1 VVGQTFWKNISGK
14 HFGQTFRANI
24 SGKHFGQTFRAM
36 CVSQR
41 QLCHVRFS
49 TQTLPCA
56 FLNAK
61 FCFGR
66 ISATGHAEM
75 HPLRAFH
82 QCCDAPPSAPGAL
95 HLSVDPGRKDN
106 EFPPCVSSVLRCT
119 PCVSSVLRCTP
130 CVSSVLRSTL
140 TSATTIGLGCTN
152 ILYKHFCHW
161 PLATGHWSLATL
173 LRFISAEMHPLRLI
187 SAEMHPYRRHYDRVG
202 LYKYFVQKFLP
213 LATGHWS
220 LATDLSGPTTRQRW
234 LRTIA
239 ARNLAHFLDHFSA
252 QDFRGDSAQLLRA
265 IWRIVATGH
274 WSLVTGHWPLATG
287 YWPLTTG
294 HWPLATGHWPLATL
308 FPFD

>member
-1 VVGQTFWKNISGK
+1 
-14 HFGQTFRANI
+14 
-24 SGKHFGQTFRAM
+24 M

-130 CVSSVLRSTL
+130 CVSSVLRCTL

-213 LATGHWS
+213 LATGHWP
-220 LATDLSGPTTRQRW
+220 LATGHWPLTYQGPR
-234 LRTIA
+234 
-239 ARNLAHFLDHFSA
+239 
-252 QDFRGDSAQLLRA
+252 RGRGGSAQLLRA
-265 IWRIVATGH
+265 IWRIFWTIFLPRT
-274 WSLVTGHWPLATG
+274 SEVTPHNCCAQFGA
-287 YWPLTTG
+287 
-294 HWPLATGHWPLATL
+294 
-308 FPFD
+308 

>member
-24 SGKHFGQTFRAM
+24 SGKHFGQTFRANI
-36 CVSQR
+36 SG
-41 QLCHVRFS
+41 HVRFS
-49 TQTLPCA
+49 TPTLPCAFLNANFASA

-161 PLATGHWSLATL
+161 PLATGHWSLAT
-173 LRFISAEMHPLRLI
+173 
-187 SAEMHPYRRHYDRVG
+187 
-202 LYKYFVQKFLP
+202 
-213 LATGHWS
+213 
-220 LATDLSGPTTRQRW
+220 
-234 LRTIA
+234 
-239 ARNLAHFLDHFSA
+239 
-252 QDFRGDSAQLLRA
+252 
-265 IWRIVATGH
+265 
-274 WSLVTGHWPLATG
+274 GHWPLVIGHWQLA
-287 YWPLTTG
+287 TG
-294 HWPLATGHWPLATL
+294 HWPLATGHSPA
-308 FPFD
+308 FHQC